1 MKIQYCPFYSGVYF
15 TKPKASVTFDD
26 QVLATPGLLHQL
38 ALHAGVH
45 QHESPFPERLTAYHK
60 ALTEFDKDHPDNI
73 FHKSIGIDSMGVA
86 KTLIRWRD
94 NLALGGW
101 SSQTRL
107 EGKRRLNDLAE
118 IDAYYEDRGLARL
131 LKKLKEQIELM
142 GSKEIAI
149 PQVYKDLVIEIP
161 CKRNLLPD
169 YIRPLFEALQTVGVH
184 IVEREE
190 VDNPKAFPQK
200 ITEIQFSQRWKAE
213 AWLSQQSAT
222 KYDLWI
228 NGDNKRLDNWLHMSG
243 QPVSGSQMKDSSPQA
258 MQLFLLAVQ
267 LFQRP
272 LNINTL
278 LEYLQLPECPLQGNR
293 EIANSIIREGGFCNE
308 NVSTCIHKTIDA
320 KKEDNYLQYLP
331 FDLRSEDA
339 YRLADESDIVDAS
352 QFKSFLAHIGSYAA
366 KRAAAP
372 SEENSASLQ
381 KVKEMC
387 DMLIGQLA
395 DEKELKF
402 TTLLQWAKSI
412 YEKGNFSFYPAQ
424 VGCRYVINRP
434 ADMIDAAENTIWCDF
449 YGEDN
454 ASFST
459 DFLSNS
465 ELQQLRKCGVLLW
478 DRDHEKQLIEQMRAR
493 PVHLTSGE
501 LTIVTCCQQGAKL
514 LPRHPLYLQLPQ
526 DRLTQYNGDE
536 KYQAL
541 KSKGIKPLDNHREK
555 DKREIRF
562 NAENYSIPWQDK
574 ESYSSLKDLLQNPFD
589 YVMNHLLGLSNVRGR
604 ELKLHFAF
612 GNVAH
617 EVIETLFLKER
628 SGQDL
633 TDFVSTQFEATYREA
648 LARKG
653 ALFLLPEHHLE
664 KERLNYQLRICV
676 DHLAKIIQKNN
687 LSVVDCEKYYIEDL
701 ELKDGVLVE
710 GFMDMLLRDTNGNDV
725 IFDLKWTDKKDKY
738 KSVLE
743 NNRALQL
750 AIYSALRSKDP
761 NASESV
767 RTAYYVVPA
776 GKLYTT
782 DESFTGDFCEIVSS
796 REVADLMEQLRN
808 GYAERKREISEGRI
822 ETADNFPVSEIDYH
836 QKPGVF
842 PLERDRN
849 NKIENRYSDYKIFIL

>member
-60 ALTEFDKDHPDNI
+60 ALKEFDKDHPDNI

-94 NLALGGW
+94 DLALGGW

-142 GSKEIAI
+142 GSKKIAI

-169 YIRPLFEALQTVGVH
+169 YIQPLFDALQTVGVRV
-184 IVEREE
+184 VENA
-190 VDNPKAFPQK
+190 DNPNVFPKK
-200 ITEIQFSQRWKAE
+200 ITEIQFSQQWKAE
-213 AWLSQQSAT
+213 AWLSQQSV
-222 KYDLWI
+222 KNYDLWI

-278 LEYLQLPECPLQGNR
+278 LEYLQLPECPLQGKG

-308 NVSTCIHKTIDA
+308 NVLGCIRKTIDA

-331 FDLRSEDA
+331 FDLRNEDA
-339 YRLADESDIVDAS
+339 YRLVEESDTVDVS

-366 KRAAAP
+366 KRAAKDP
-372 SEENSASLQ
+372 SKGNSASLQ

-395 DEKELKF
+395 DEKEPKF

-424 VGCRYVINRP
+424 IGCRYVINRP
-434 ADMIDAAENTIWCDF
+434 ADMIDTVENTIWCDF
-449 YGEDN
+449 YGEESD
-454 ASFST
+454 SFST

-465 ELQQLRKCGVLLW
+465 ELQQLRNCGVLLW
-478 DRDHEKQLIEQMRAR
+478 DRDNEKQLIEQMRER

-501 LTIVTCCQQGAKL
+501 LTIVTCCQQGARL

-541 KSKGIKPLDNHREK
+541 KSKEIKPLDNHREE
-555 DKREIRF
+555 DKRAICFKANNHPVHWR
-562 NAENYSIPWQDK
+562 DK
-574 ESYSSLKDLLQNPFD
+574 ESFSSLEQLLQNPFD
-589 YVMNHLLGLSNVRGR
+589 YVMDYLLGLSNVRGR

-633 TDFVSTQFEATYREA
+633 TDFVSTHFEATYRES

-676 DHLAKIIQKNN
+676 DHLAKIIQENN
-687 LSVVDCEKYYIEDL
+687 LSVVDCEKHYIEDL
-701 ELKDGVLVE
+701 GLEGGVLVE
-710 GFMDMLLRDTNGNDV
+710 GFMDMLLRDANGNDV
-725 IFDLKWTDKKDKY
+725 IFDLKWTEKKDKY

-796 REVADLMEQLRN
+796 GEVADLMEQLRN

-822 ETADNFPVSEIDYH
+822 EM
-836 QKPGVF
+836 
-842 PLERDRN
+842 
-849 NKIENRYSDYKIFIL
+849 IENRYSDYKMFIL